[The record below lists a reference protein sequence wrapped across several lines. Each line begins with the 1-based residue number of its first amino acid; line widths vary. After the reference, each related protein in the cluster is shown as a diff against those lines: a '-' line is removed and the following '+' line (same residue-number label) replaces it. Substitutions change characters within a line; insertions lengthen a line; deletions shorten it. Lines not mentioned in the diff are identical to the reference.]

1 MSLLLPGMLF
11 ILIAG
16 VLADRIGQR
25 RQAAWSQL
33 FAGLMPLF
41 LALAVYVQAL
51 SFAVMIGYAL
61 LMGCAS
67 AFLTPARDGLLNHVA
82 GTDVQRGNPGQLVSV
97 RLPDFG
103 LLICR
108 TGRYVRR

>member
-11 ILIAG
+11 ILVAG

-61 LMGCAS
+61 PMGCAS
-67 AFLTPARDGLLNHVA
+67 AF
-82 GTDVQRGNPGQLVSV
+82 
-97 RLPDFG
+97 
-103 LLICR
+103 
-108 TGRYVRR
+108 